1 MWLHTAQTCPDLRDQ
16 TPSHTLNPAAQP
28 PTERR
33 SPGASLGS
41 GPLLLAPWGPGDTGS
56 DSAAP
61 TGAGHQGRHPGSRG
75 RSREI
80 GAGAGQPCSA
90 APAGTEAQRAGCPGP
105 AGLSSLSDGAAAS
118 HRPSPPYPR
127 PPPSQPPPAPGRLPQ
142 SRGAPAAGCPRPRR
156 CPALPCPARRE
167 ASGRSFPHSP
177 AGPAA
182 HPPPAADGWLRGRG
196 AGAGAAPF
204 PAAAPRPPLLS
215 LQKFLHLTEPP
226 PRTDARPRRR
236 AEGRRAASPPGRLC
250 PREHEA
256 LRAERRGRGCECVRL
271 SDCV

>member
-1 MWLHTAQTCPDLRDQ
+1 MASHSPNLSGPPRPD
-16 TPSHTLNPAAQP
+16 AQP
-28 PTERR
+28 HAQ
-33 SPGASLGS
+33 PGC
-41 GPLLLAPWGPGDTGS
+41 
-56 DSAAP
+56 AAP
-61 TGAGHQGRHPGSRG
+61 DGAAEPWSIPGVGTASPRPLGTGGHGQRQRGAHRGRAPGTAPGKPRQEPGNRG
-75 RSREI
+75 RSR
-80 GAGAGQPCSA
+80 A
-90 APAGTEAQRAGCPGP
+90 AVLGSPGRHR
-105 AGLSSLSDGAAAS
+105 GAAGGLPRAS
-118 HRPSPPYPR
+118 GAELSLRRRCRLAPPEPPLSPAATLSAPSGSR
-127 PPPSQPPPAPGRLPQ
+127 PPASVSRSPSSGVPPAQ
-142 SRGAPAAGCPRPRR
+142 T
-156 CPALPCPARRE
+156 LPCPARRE